1 MSTNALS
8 ISKMTQAPN
17 QVRWTIADLELL
29 ATDEWKRYEII
40 DGELFVTR
48 APHIRHQAV
57 VGRIYAQLLI
67 WSEQTGLGQPFI
79 SPGIIFSD
87 ADNVIPDLIWMGN
100 ERLAQ
105 LVDEEGHLTGAPEL
119 IVEILSSGSTNERRD
134 REVKLKL
141 YSIKGVQEYWIVD
154 WRLKQMEV
162 YRRQNAQLVLI
173 ATLLANDE
181 ITSPL
186 LPKFGC
192 QLQHFF

>member
-1 MSTNALS
+1 
-8 ISKMTQAPN
+8 MTQTPN
-17 QVRWTIADLELL
+17 QIRWTIADLELL

-48 APHIRHQAV
+48 APHIKHQGVA
-57 VGRIYAQLLI
+57 GRIHAQLLI

-79 SPGIIFSD
+79 TPGIIFSD
-87 ADNVIPDLIWMGN
+87 ADNVIPDVIWISN

-105 LVDEEGHLTGAPEL
+105 LVDEEGHLIGSPEL
-119 IVEILSSGSTNERRD
+119 IVEILSPGSANERRD

-154 WRLKQMEV
+154 WRLRQMEV

-173 ATLLANDE
+173 ATLLASDE
-181 ITSPL
+181 MTSPL
-186 LPKFGC
+186 LPEFSC
-192 QLQHFF
+192 QIQRFF